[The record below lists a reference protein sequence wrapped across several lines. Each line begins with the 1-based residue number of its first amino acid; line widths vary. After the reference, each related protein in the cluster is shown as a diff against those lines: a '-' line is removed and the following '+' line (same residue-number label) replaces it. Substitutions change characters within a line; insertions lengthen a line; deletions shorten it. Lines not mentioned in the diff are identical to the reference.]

1 MIQARIRIPIH
12 QLNYLDL
19 SVLVAIVVRYWHFN
33 LKLGSVHIQQSQ
45 KLREERADQETVS

>member
-19 SVLVAIVVRYWHFN
+19 SVLVAIVVRYWHLN